1 MELLVP
7 EDLRHLL
14 FRQCGHI
21 LGQLAY
27 SKNLFA
33 CFEGECINFFFFSF
47 FFSFFLRVCR
57 M

>member
-1 MELLVP
+1 MDLLVP

-14 FRQCGHI
+14 FHQSGHI

-33 CFEGECINFFFFSF
+33 CFEGECFNFFFF
-47 FFSFFLRVCR
+47 FFLFLGVCR